1 MEAANEKRLSL
12 EIYISRL
19 ETEAE
24 LKDKMQKELQT
35 ALDEVSGKA
44 QVRFLK
50 AKVKVKSELLHKK
63 ALQIVLLLL
72 ERIKLVHLKQKLH

>member
-1 MEAANEKRLSL
+1 MRVKAANEKRLSL

-44 QVRFLK
+44 QVRLLE
-50 AKVKVKSELLHKK
+50 ATVKLTHKR
-63 ALQIVLLLL
+63 AFQMVLLLL
-72 ERIKLVHLKQKLH
+72 EQLKLLP